1 MSELVR
7 VRLPNTMETSMAR
20 DFAEADE
27 GIEILDGQDAVDRLG
42 RPLPVTRK
50 NGRRV
55 LPRTSVDQEAARRAA
70 SEPASELQG
79 KALDIALE
87 DAGLPKTGSAGEK
100 RQRLA
105 DHQAGVSADDT
116 PEEASE

>member
-1 MSELVR
+1 MSEFVR

-27 GIEILDGQDAVDRLG
+27 GIEILDGQDAVDSLG
-42 RPLPVTRK
+42 RPLPITRK

-55 LPRTSVDQEAARRAA
+55 LPRTTVDQEAARRAA
-70 SEPASELQG
+70 SEPPSELKG
-79 KALDIALE
+79 EALEIALE
-87 DAGLPKTGSAGEK
+87 DAGLPKTGTAPEK
-100 RQRLA
+100 RKRLE
-105 DHQAGVSADDT
+105 DKLAGKSADDT